1 MCKLR
6 PGLQAWPEL
15 PICCLEGRS
24 GRAGPGGWAG
34 NEAGCCGGSLVLP
47 RLPGLAWAFS
57 LPVLLGEG
65 VPVGWVGVSGSHVP
79 ATHGGE
85 WGEQQGWKE
94 GKGSAVL
101 YPACCSRLPLF
112 PSCPEAC

>member
-1 MCKLR
+1 MLDLVAELVMR
-6 PGLQAWPEL
+6 PGAVAVPL
-15 PICCLEGRS
+15 P
-24 GRAGPGGWAG
+24 W
-34 NEAGCCGGSLVLP
+34 
-47 RLPGLAWAFS
+47 LPGLALLLS

-79 ATHGGE
+79 AAHGGE

-112 PSCPEAC
+112 PS